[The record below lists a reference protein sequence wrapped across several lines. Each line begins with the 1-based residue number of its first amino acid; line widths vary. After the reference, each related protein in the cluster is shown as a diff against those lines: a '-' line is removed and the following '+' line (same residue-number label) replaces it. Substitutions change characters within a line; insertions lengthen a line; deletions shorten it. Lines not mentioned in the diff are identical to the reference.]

1 MHYQHT
7 SVRYDTRNDRL
18 FQRSLYSFEGVGI
31 IMSKFKKQ
39 NIYVRKLKLYINAYY
54 IRTVRVREHFI

>member
-39 NIYVRKLKLYINAYY
+39 MIFMCVNSNYTLMHIIYEPY
-54 IRTVRVREHFI
+54 E

>member
-31 IMSKFKKQ
+31 IMSKFKKYH
-39 NIYVRKLKLYINAYY
+39 ISLCINY
-54 IRTVRVREHFI
+54 